1 MEAAVARGGRE
12 EAAEGPRE
20 HIVST
25 NGASAWIRV
34 LHERLRAVL
43 EANGRDAAVEALL
56 AELAASGED
65 LQREYASARE
75 ETTKRLQDVRDH
87 ETLVNLQQGRL
98 VEDWTRLR
106 TENEEMAEANT
117 ALEARVKELE
127 TSERASVA
135 QTKGLQ
141 TQMRLADGLMHDRA
155 VRITALELKLS
166 SAAATNPAATPE
178 AKAAVDGQRVLIDD
192 LGEDLLDDLMHADAG
207 ESDESDAILSLKEE
221 AATLRKRLSEEEGR
235 VTALQETAARH
246 EDQLVGVVDSPRDD
260 DPAALRRRLEK
271 MRAVVASK
279 DSEIEELHQML
290 AELRPKLEAEI
301 KEQVAR
307 IMETANKKAEG
318 VVEKARAEAKV
329 FWQQSQGG
337 FDAQQ
342 ALLESCASTP

>member
-246 EDQLVGVVDSPRDD
+246 EVPPPPFPPYRAPPLQHRPPLPSSSRAFHASSC
-260 DPAALRRRLEK
+260 PAACTPVLLHATAIWSPAVAGAAPPRL
-271 MRAVVASK
+271 S
-279 DSEIEELHQML
+279 
-290 AELRPKLEAEI
+290 
-301 KEQVAR
+301 
-307 IMETANKKAEG
+307 
-318 VVEKARAEAKV
+318 
-329 FWQQSQGG
+329 QQGR
-337 FDAQQ
+337 
-342 ALLESCASTP
+342 CA